1 MQHQGSPLRRQSAR
15 MGVSLKAA
23 RTRLLAASSNERQ
36 SSSTVLMV
44 RPAHFHSN
52 PQTAATNKFQRQE
65 GGVVEGDEQGL
76 AIAEFEGLVAA
87 LRDADIG
94 VMVFDDTLEPEKP
107 DAIFPNNWVTT
118 HADGTVV
125 LYPMMAENRRSERRL
140 DIIESLSRDH
150 GFQIGEV
157 VDLSHYE
164 EEGRFLEGTGSLV
177 LDRVN
182 RMAYACISPR
192 THLDLLG
199 EFGQRMNYDIVA
211 FDALDANGSAI
222 YHTNVIMCIGGS
234 YSVICAETI
243 PGAAQRDAVMKRL
256 ENTGHEVV
264 EISHEQMLKFAGN
277 MLEMETAAGKPVLAM
292 SRRADKSL
300 SRWQREKLEAHARVV
315 SVPIDSIEAS
325 AGGSVRCM
333 LAEIFLPKK

>member
-1 MQHQGSPLRRQSAR
+1 MQCQVSPQSWESAR
-15 MGVSLKAA
+15 MGVSIEAA
-23 RTRLLAASSNERQ
+23 GTRPLAVSGNERQ

-52 PQTAATNKFQRQE
+52 PQTAASNKFQRQQA
-65 GGVVEGDEQGL
+65 GAANGDGQVL
-76 AIAEFEGLVAA
+76 AVAEFEGLCAA
-87 LRDADIG
+87 LRDAGIN
-94 VMVFDDTLEPEKP
+94 VIVFDDTPEPEKP

-118 HADGTVV
+118 HGDGTVV
-125 LYPMMAENRRSERRL
+125 LYPMMAENRRTERRL

-164 EEGRFLEGTGSLV
+164 AEERFLEGTGSLV

-199 EFGQRMNYDIVA
+199 EFGQRLNYDIVA
-211 FDALDANGSAI
+211 FDALDADGAAI
-222 YHTNVIMCIGGS
+222 YHTNVVMCIGGS
-234 YSVICAETI
+234 YAVICAETI
-243 PGAAQRDAVMKRL
+243 PDMTQRDAVLKRL
-256 ENTGHEVV
+256 GDTGHEVV
-264 EISHEQMLKFAGN
+264 EISRDQMLEFAGN
-277 MLEMETAAGKPVLAM
+277 MLEMETAAGEPILAM
-292 SRRADKSL
+292 SRRAEESL
-300 SRWQREKLEAHARVV
+300 SHWQREKLEAHARIVAA
-315 SVPIDSIEAS
+315 PIDSIEDS

-333 LAEIFLPKK
+333 LAEVFLPRK

>member
-1 MQHQGSPLRRQSAR
+1 
-15 MGVSLKAA
+15 MGVSLEAA
-23 RTRLLAASSNERQ
+23 RTGPLVEPGNERQ

-52 PQTAATNKFQRQE
+52 PQTVASNRFQRQE
-65 GGVVEGDEQGL
+65 GGVEQGDEQAL

-87 LRDADIG
+87 LRDAGIK
-94 VMVFDDTLEPEKP
+94 VMVFDDTPVPDKP

-125 LYPMMAENRRSERRL
+125 LYPMMAENRRTERRL

-164 EEGRFLEGTGSLV
+164 AEERFLEGTGSLV

-199 EFGQRMNYDIVA
+199 NFGQRMNYDIVA
-211 FDALDANGSAI
+211 FDALDADGSAI
-222 YHTNVIMCIGGS
+222 YHTNVVMCIGGS
-234 YSVICAETI
+234 YAVICAEAI
-243 PGAAQRDAVMKRL
+243 PDATQRDAVIKRL
-256 ENTGHEVV
+256 ENSGHEVV
-264 EISHEQMLKFAGN
+264 EISHDQMLEFAGN
-277 MLEMETAAGKPVLAM
+277 MLEMETAAGEPVLAM
-292 SRRADKSL
+292 SRRAEKSL
-300 SRWQREKLEAHARVV
+300 SHWQREKLEAHARLI
-315 SVPIDSIEAS
+315 SAPIDNIEDS

-333 LAEIFLPKK
+333 LAEVFLPKK